1 MSCQTS
7 VPEDLRSSLKPYSE
21 SKHVI
26 QLDQNFP
33 PDQTGQLLLLPGFG
47 MQGGSSAFNYRQ
59 PFCCEGR
66 KIRGAA
72 PRSPLTVKET
82 VLTSRP
88 RKMVSFSSH
97 HVQTAPLPQ
106 TIEFFP
112 KPRIILK
119 ALVPVITDI

>member
-47 MQGGSSAFNYRQ
+47 MQGWAHRHS
-59 PFCCEGR
+59 
-66 KIRGAA
+66 
-72 PRSPLTVKET
+72 
-82 VLTSRP
+82 
-88 RKMVSFSSH
+88 
-97 HVQTAPLPQ
+97 
-106 TIEFFP
+106 
-112 KPRIILK
+112 
-119 ALVPVITDI
+119 ITDNPFAVKAGRSVVLHHDRP